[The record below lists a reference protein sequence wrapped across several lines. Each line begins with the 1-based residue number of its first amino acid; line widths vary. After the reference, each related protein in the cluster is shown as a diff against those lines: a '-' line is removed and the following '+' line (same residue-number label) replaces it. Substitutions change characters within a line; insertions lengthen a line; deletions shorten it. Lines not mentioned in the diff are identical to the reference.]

1 MKFFQQ
7 QSGFTLAEMI
17 IVITIISFVTT
28 ISLPFYRN
36 LNFNISLSGQTKEL
50 ASDLRQAQQLAV
62 TEQIN
67 YQVIIDQEHN
77 SYAIINTQTLK
88 KIKEKQL
95 KYQITILAING
106 LINNT
111 VEFNATGAAISP
123 GNIILINPNLRQ
135 TIIEIKPSGYV
146 KISN

>member
-1 MKFFQQ
+1 MKFSQQ
-7 QSGFTLAEMI
+7 QSGFTLAEII
-17 IVITIISFVTT
+17 IVITIISFVTI

-36 LNFNISLSGQTKEL
+36 LNFNLSLSGQTKEL

-88 KIKEKQL
+88 KIKEKKL
-95 KYQITILAING
+95 KNQITILAING

-123 GNIILINPNLRQ
+123 GNIILTNPNLRQ
-135 TIIEIKPSGYV
+135 ATIEIKPSGYV
-146 KISN
+146 KIGN